1 MGEYY
6 RRQAELCRKRAAEAP
21 NDGLAAQWEWMA
33 REYEWLAQA
42 FDALLAKT
50 DLSWH

>member
-21 NDGLAAQWEWMA
+21 NQALRAQWAKMA
-33 REYEWLAQA
+33 AEYDQLADA
-42 FDALLAKT
+42 FDAVEGNTLL
-50 DLSWH
+50 H